1 MDAPAY
7 YCPACGGPQR
17 HAGRGNCDYCGAVRV
32 PLGVPDPRSSA
43 PCPHCLTLVDGH
55 HGFCPSCGHA
65 QGETPPPSAQGE
77 FACPACAD
85 QMSIWALDPRMT
97 EAGYRGSEA
106 QIHGCRGC
114 GGAWVDRRTLDEM
127 IAWAKAHA
135 NLRPDD
141 VKRQTMAIS
150 EVVHYRPCPSCRQR
164 MNRRN
169 FARYSGIVVDECR
182 SCGTFFDAGELEGVV
197 AFVRTGGLALV
208 ERREA
213 EAKRAE
219 RGHLPMLSSRTDA
232 ELPSTEFDLVIPFLR
247 WVGQWVRRI
256 AR

>member
-1 MDAPAY
+1 M
-7 YCPACGGPQR
+7 
-17 HAGRGNCDYCGAVRV
+17 RV
-32 PLGVPDPRSSA
+32 PLGLPDPRTSV
-43 PCPHCLTLVDGH
+43 PCPQCLTLVAGH

-65 QGETPPPSAQGE
+65 QGETAPPSAKGE
-77 FACPACAD
+77 FSCPGCGD
-85 QMSIWALDPRMT
+85 EMSIWALDPGLGQV
-97 EAGYRGSEA
+97 GYRGSEA
-106 QIHGCRGC
+106 QIHGCHGC
-114 GGAWVDRRTLDEM
+114 GGAWVDRRTLDQM

-135 NLRPDD
+135 SHLQPDA
-141 VKRQTMAIS
+141 VKRQNMAMT

-197 AFVRTGGLALV
+197 AFVRTGGLALA
-208 ERREA
+208 ERHEA
-213 EAKRAE
+213 EAKRSQ
-219 RGHLPMLSSRTDA
+219 RSNLPVMTASAGVD
-232 ELPSTEFDLVIPFLR
+232 LPRTEFEVVIWFLR